1 MTGNKERKIPF
12 QAALFDLD
20 GTLLNS
26 MYVWAEVDRR
36 YFAEKG
42 IPMPE
47 DYPRALSGLSYRQ
60 SAEYTRARFGF
71 PESWEEIVATWT
83 RMSREEYH
91 CRVGLKPGSREYL
104 QYLKKQG
111 VKLAVATALPPDLYE
126 ECLKRNG
133 VYDLFD
139 AFCST
144 KERSKEDGGIFL
156 RAAAKLG
163 VKPEQ
168 CAVFEDVYEG
178 IAGAKRVGMQAY
190 CILDA
195 AASYAHGRIAEIA
208 DGMLESIWDMRRVHD
223 LPGRCVIF
231 AAVCEGKPGEACRME
246 AGDLAL
252 CADGGQNVAHAM
264 GIVPDVVLG
273 DFDSSREPANVPVI
287 RHPKEK
293 DDTDTMLCVRYALER
308 GFRDILIVGGLGG
321 RFGHSIANVQTLL
334 FAGKHGARAV
344 LDDGNT
350 RMQLLTEG
358 EITLIRRHEILSV
371 FAVSPEC
378 TGVTLRGLQYPL
390 ENAVITN
397 DFPVGCSNHFV
408 ADTAYVSVEHGTLL
422 LVEEDER
429 CRSAE

>member
-111 VKLAVATALPPDLYE
+111 VKLAVTTALPPDLYE

-163 VKPEQ
+163 VKP
-168 CAVFEDVYEG
+168 
-178 IAGAKRVGMQAY
+178 
-190 CILDA
+190 
-195 AASYAHGRIAEIA
+195 
-208 DGMLESIWDMRRVHD
+208 
-223 LPGRCVIF
+223 
-231 AAVCEGKPGEACRME
+231 
-246 AGDLAL
+246 
-252 CADGGQNVAHAM
+252 
-264 GIVPDVVLG
+264 
-273 DFDSSREPANVPVI
+273 
-287 RHPKEK
+287 
-293 DDTDTMLCVRYALER
+293 
-308 GFRDILIVGGLGG
+308 
-321 RFGHSIANVQTLL
+321 
-334 FAGKHGARAV
+334 
-344 LDDGNT
+344 
-350 RMQLLTEG
+350 
-358 EITLIRRHEILSV
+358 
-371 FAVSPEC
+371 
-378 TGVTLRGLQYPL
+378 
-390 ENAVITN
+390 
-397 DFPVGCSNHFV
+397 
-408 ADTAYVSVEHGTLL
+408 
-422 LVEEDER
+422 
-429 CRSAE
+429 